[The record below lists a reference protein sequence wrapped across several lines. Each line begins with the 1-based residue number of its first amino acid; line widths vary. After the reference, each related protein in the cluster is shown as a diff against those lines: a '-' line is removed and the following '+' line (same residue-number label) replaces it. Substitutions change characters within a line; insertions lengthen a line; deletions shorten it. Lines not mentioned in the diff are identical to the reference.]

1 MDRLS
6 RASELMIEAGTALA
20 RGDMDRALALHE
32 AACEAEPRLRRSAT
46 KGPKTVEELM
56 PLLRRKEAAG
66 PVLRQLR
73 RSLGLSQQRAA
84 EICGIAGST
93 IAHCESGRQAMSQ
106 EAMTRLLEYMAKSGA
121 STIEEGSPPP
131 QALLRLRQNLGLT
144 QAALASTLGVKETV
158 VRRIETGNMA
168 APIHV
173 LDGYRRLAAE
183 QGIELAP
190 RVETYR
196 GAPAGGNAG

>member
-32 AACEAEPRLRRSAT
+32 AACEAEPLLRRSAT
-46 KGPKTVEELM
+46 KAPKTVEELM

-73 RSLGLSQQRAA
+73 TSLGLSQERTAQ
-84 EICGIAGST
+84 ICGIAGST

-106 EAMTRLLEYMAKSGA
+106 QAMTRLLEYIATSGVSA
-121 STIEEGSPPP
+121 LEAGSPPS
-131 QALLRLRQNLGLT
+131 QAFLRLRRKLGCT
-144 QAALASTLGVKETV
+144 QAALASRLGVKETV
-158 VRRIETGNMA
+158 VRRIETGNMT
-168 APIHV
+168 APINV
-173 LDGYRRLAAE
+173 VEGYRRLAE
-183 QGIELAP
+183 EEGVELA
-190 RVETYR
+190 
-196 GAPAGGNAG
+196 A